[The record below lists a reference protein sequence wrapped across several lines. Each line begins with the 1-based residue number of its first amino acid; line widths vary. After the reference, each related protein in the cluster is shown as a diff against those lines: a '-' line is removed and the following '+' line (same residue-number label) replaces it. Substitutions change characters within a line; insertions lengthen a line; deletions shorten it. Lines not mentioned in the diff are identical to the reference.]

1 MPERGMRLHG
11 YRLVLEHQTVE
22 RIRFRKP
29 IAHRQLQADRERS
42 RRRTTS
48 TRFRALAVLYR
59 YAADRD
65 HPKWRWVSVGSV
77 SALCGWLLVSVAF
90 RLYVSKFAS
99 YNETYGALGS
109 VVVLLTWLYLSAM
122 AVILGAEINTEI
134 ERQTLVDST
143 VGEPEP
149 IGQRGAD
156 AADYVATGPRRPEAS
171 PASRAIE
178 RD

>member
-29 IAHRQLQADRERS
+29 IAHRQLRADRERS

-65 HPKWRWVSVGSV
+65 HPKWR
-77 SALCGWLLVSVAF
+77 
-90 RLYVSKFAS
+90 
-99 YNETYGALGS
+99 
-109 VVVLLTWLYLSAM
+109 
-122 AVILGAEINTEI
+122 
-134 ERQTLVDST
+134 
-143 VGEPEP
+143 
-149 IGQRGAD
+149 
-156 AADYVATGPRRPEAS
+156 
-171 PASRAIE
+171 
-178 RD
+178 